1 MHGGDGAFEQ
11 AAEEFPGALDHTA
24 ELWLKDGMPRRFAIY
39 HPSGQTAIKT
49 DPFGKDIANLELLRA
64 LARYGG
70 YEHLHISTH
79 HLVPADE
86 LATTLLEG
94 APGPR
99 ITTSTIMAQDGP
111 AVAGTLF
118 QGQPS
123 LSELAWL
130 RRRAVG
136 DKAYSLIGLIHT
148 IAPPVMREY
157 IAESAIGPVQDW
169 DAQICTSPSVH
180 DAVESMFDQWN
191 DYLQH
196 RFGGERRPRPRL
208 PVLPL
213 GVDGDAFAELA
224 DRADARA
231 RFRAGLELAETDVLV
246 IWVGRLSFFEKA
258 FPQPMFRAVE
268 EAALATGARVHFAM
282 AGWFPS
288 PEHNR
293 PQYEEAARAYA
304 PNTPVHFV
312 DGNDQELVGQLWAAG
327 DIFLSLVDNI
337 QETFGL
343 TPIEAMAAGLPVV
356 VSDWDGYRYTVRD
369 GVEGFLVPTLGGPP
383 GPVGET
389 IVTRHAARIDAY
401 QAYVGSIAQHTAV
414 HVGSAARA
422 LSHLIASP
430 ELRRRMGA
438 AGRVRV
444 RDTFNW
450 PVVVRGYNAL
460 ADELAEIRNR
470 APDQRPSHRV
480 NPLKGDPFADFVGFA
495 THQLTPRTRLRLR
508 ACASL
513 SDLQRAAGV
522 HLDGAFAEWR
532 GSLEEAAR
540 LLERLAKGNAL
551 TVQELLA
558 DFPAERHPVLLMS
571 LAWLAKLGI
580 VDWLEPDL
588 KVLRFY

>member
-1 MHGGDGAFEQ
+1 
-11 AAEEFPGALDHTA
+11 
-24 ELWLKDGMPRRFAIY
+24 MPKRLAIY

-49 DPFGKDIANLELLRA
+49 DMFGKDIANLELLRA
-64 LARYGG
+64 LAQFGG

-79 HLVPADE
+79 HLVSADE
-86 LATTLLEG
+86 LAANLLEG

-99 ITTSTIMAQDGP
+99 ITTSPIMAQDGP

-118 QGQPS
+118 QGQPA

-169 DAQICTSPSVH
+169 DAQICTSPSVR
-180 DAVESMFDQWN
+180 DAVASMFDQWN

-196 RFGGERRPRPRL
+196 RFGGGERRPRPRL

-213 GVDGDAFAELA
+213 GVDGGTFAALA
-224 DRADARA
+224 DRPDARA
-231 RFRAGLELAETDVLV
+231 RLRESLGLGEADVLV

-268 EAALATGARVHFAM
+268 EAALATGVRVHFAL

-304 PNTPVHFV
+304 PNTPVHFL

-343 TPIEAMAAGLPVV
+343 TPLEAMAAGLPVV
-356 VSDWDGYRYTVRD
+356 VSDWDGYRFTVRD
-369 GVEGFLVPTLGGPP
+369 GIEGFLVPTLGGPP
-383 GPVGET
+383 GPIGET
-389 IVTRHAARIDAY
+389 IVTRHAARIETY
-401 QAYVGSIAQHTAV
+401 QAYVGSVAQHTAV

-422 LSHLIASP
+422 LGQLIASP
-430 ELRRRMGA
+430 DLRRKMGA
-438 AGRVRV
+438 AGRDRV
-444 RDTFNW
+444 RDAFDW

-460 ADELAEIRNR
+460 ADELTDIRSA
-470 APDQRPSHRV
+470 APEQQPSHRV

-508 ACASL
+508 AGASVG
-513 SDLQRAAGV
+513 DLERAKSV
-522 HLDGAFAEWR
+522 RLDAAFAEWR
-532 GSLEEAAR
+532 GSLDEAAR
-540 LLERLAKGNAL
+540 LLEPLAKGNVL
-551 TVQELLA
+551 TAQELLA

>member
-1 MHGGDGAFEQ
+1 M
-11 AAEEFPGALDHTA
+11 
-24 ELWLKDGMPRRFAIY
+24 
-39 HPSGQTAIKT
+39 
-49 DPFGKDIANLELLRA
+49 FGKDIANLELLRA
-64 LARYGG
+64 FAQFGDYD
-70 YEHLHISTH
+70 HLHISTH
-79 HLVPADE
+79 RLASADE
-86 LATTLLEG
+86 LVANLLEG

-148 IAPPVMREY
+148 IAPPVMPEY

-169 DAQICTSPSVH
+169 DAQICTSPSVR
-180 DAVESMFDQWN
+180 DAVEGMFDQWN

-213 GVDGDAFAELA
+213 GVDGGTFAALA
-224 DRADARA
+224 DRPDARA
-231 RFRAGLELAETDVLV
+231 RLRASLGIGETDVLV

-258 FPQPMFRAVE
+258 FPQPMFRAVA
-268 EAALATGARVHFAM
+268 EAALATGVRVHFAL
-282 AGWFPS
+282 AGWFPN

-304 PNTPVHFV
+304 PNSPVHFV

-356 VSDWDGYRYTVRD
+356 VSDWDGYRFTVRD
-369 GVEGFLVPTLGGPP
+369 GIEGFLVPTLGGPP
-383 GPVGET
+383 SPVGET
-389 IVTRHAARIDAY
+389 IVTRHAARIDTY

-414 HVGSAARA
+414 
-422 LSHLIASP
+422 
-430 ELRRRMGA
+430 
-438 AGRVRV
+438 
-444 RDTFNW
+444 
-450 PVVVRGYNAL
+450 
-460 ADELAEIRNR
+460 
-470 APDQRPSHRV
+470 
-480 NPLKGDPFADFVGFA
+480 
-495 THQLTPRTRLRLR
+495 
-508 ACASL
+508 
-513 SDLQRAAGV
+513 
-522 HLDGAFAEWR
+522 
-532 GSLEEAAR
+532 
-540 LLERLAKGNAL
+540 
-551 TVQELLA
+551 
-558 DFPAERHPVLLMS
+558 
-571 LAWLAKLGI
+571 
-580 VDWLEPDL
+580 
-588 KVLRFY
+588 